1 MTVMVPS
8 CMWIVVAWLA
18 LWLNRSSHHHLV
30 FDQVQKL
37 FIPNSDIILYIYNI
51 YIYI

>member
-37 FIPNSDIILYIYNI
+37 KKEVGKFINGAKNVTLV
-51 YIYI
+51 